1 MMTEQIYPL
10 KKASKMS
17 ILNLFFQM
25 LTNAQP
31 YKPVLCLALCRFL
44 LIFVYSKCSQNAQI
58 KNPKSTSS
66 QLKKKPQKSSPLP
79 TRRKYFPSPLYK
91 GGLRGVVFWQAGIPN
106 PDSKNIKF
114 CIDMCQIILYYI
126 K

>member
-1 MMTEQIYPL
+1 MMSELINP
-10 KKASKMS
+10 AEGSKMS

-25 LTNAQP
+25 LTNAQRR
-31 YKPVLCLALCRFL
+31 KPALCLALTPFSPIL
-44 LIFVYSKCSQNAQI
+44 PYFKCSQNAQI